1 MKLIAILFFI
11 LSGEFQIAFGKA
23 LTCRFSTRDEGMIPI
38 ENCALKKDD
47 QSFQILKDAFSRFVF
62 KHEGLA
68 GGMIDPEGCFWVNK
82 RGLVRKAI
90 CIDNGADYFEEGLT
104 RYTGPN
110 GKIGF
115 MDKFLQVKIDARF
128 TWAFP
133 FKNGFA
139 ETCMNC
145 KVEKKPSA
153 EYGWL
158 VGGQWS
164 VIDTSGK
171 VVKQCPTAKEAG
183 DCLVSPK

>member
-1 MKLIAILFFI
+1 MKLILIFFFI

-23 LTCRFSTRDEGMIPI
+23 LTCSFSIKGEGMTPI
-38 ENCALKKDD
+38 ANCAYKKDD
-47 QSFQILKDAFSRFVF
+47 QSFQINKDSLGQFIFD
-62 KHEGLA
+62 KDGLA
-68 GGMIDPEGCFWVNK
+68 GGSIDSEGCFWVNK
-82 RGLVRKAI
+82 RGLVRKTI
-90 CIDNGADYFEEGLT
+90 CFDNGADYFEEGLT

-115 MDKFLQVKIDARF
+115 MDKHLQVKIDARF

-164 VIDTSGK
+164 VRDY
-171 VVKQCPTAKEAG
+171 V
-183 DCLVSPK
+183 